1 MGAVP
6 SRSSPML
13 DEMCVKNVQIFGFDR
28 THLLQ
33 TIIVNVDEA
42 TFTADH
48 VGEITEEYC
57 KDNLF

>member
-1 MGAVP
+1 
-6 SRSSPML
+6 ML